1 MKPLAKLTAAA
12 AIAAFSLGFAGPA
25 MAGEYET
32 DLTGYNGKKNS
43 YVGGYVGAVTVS
55 GMAGDFTVEYDTS
68 GGDWLIV
75 EIHTHAVNENDCST
89 VPQTGSGNPKI
100 GKFDF
105 QTSYSVE
112 AADDMATH
120 TITGLDGG
128 GDNIVCIAAHAVV
141 FEPSLLDPENE
152 DLDTL
157 QEVLDAFGQTAWGDG
172 DFGTQFS
179 SRNGWATYFTV
190 DLSELPL

>member
-1 MKPLAKLTAAA
+1 MRTLAKLTAAA
-12 AIAAFSLGFAGPA
+12 AIAAFGLGFAGPA
-25 MAGEYET
+25 MAGDYET
-32 DLTGYNGKKNS
+32 DLTGYNGNKHN
-43 YVGGYVGAVTVS
+43 YVGGYVGSITVS
-55 GMAGDFTVEYDTS
+55 GGVNDFTVTYDTS

-89 VPQTGSGNPKI
+89 VPMTGSGNPKI

-112 AADDMATH
+112 AAVDMDSH
-120 TITGLDGG
+120 NITGLDGG

-141 FEPSLLDPENE
+141 FDPSLLDPENE

-172 DFGTQFS
+172 DFGTLFS
-179 SRNGWATYFTV
+179 SRHGWATYFTV
-190 DLSELPL
+190 DLSLL